1 MNPNIENLMIL
12 LEELKKKDLSTDDLI
27 FEVEQ
32 SIASWKPYHH
42 LDPDVRNA
50 CSVKELAAEDIMEV
64 LLNNAIKN
72 PSYLVENLEKVF
84 SKRSLAF
91 MMYRAIMQAIEQK

>member
-50 CSVKELAAEDIMEV
+50 CDVKEPAAEDIMEV

-91 MMYRAIMQAIEQK
+91 MMYGAIMEAIGQE

>member
-32 SIASWKPYHH
+32 SIAS
-42 LDPDVRNA
+42 
-50 CSVKELAAEDIMEV
+50 
-64 LLNNAIKN
+64 
-72 PSYLVENLEKVF
+72 
-84 SKRSLAF
+84 
-91 MMYRAIMQAIEQK
+91 